1 MPTFDTKTLAT
12 AALWLALASAAA
24 ADENPAGSVLDCRS
38 LESAEERLKC
48 YDDTVDSQSAPPAAP
63 EPPNDEPA
71 AAAAPEPASPE
82 PVEEVPPAAEVAPA
96 AAVVA
101 ASASATAED
110 DFGLPPSADSVP
122 DADQIEAAIS
132 ELSRMASGK
141 LAIELENGQLW
152 RQTTSSSMRLSE
164 GDVVVIRRGSLGSF
178 KLTKAGTNRSMKVKR
193 VK

>member
-1 MPTFDTKTLAT
+1 MPTPDTKTLAT
-12 AALWLALASAAA
+12 ATLCLAFASTTA

-48 YDDTVDSQSAPPAAP
+48 YDDTVDSQSVPPAAP
-63 EPPNDEPA
+63 L
-71 AAAAPEPASPE
+71 PEPASPE
-82 PVEEVPPAAEVAPA
+82 PAAEAPPAAEVAPA
-96 AAVVA
+96 AAV
-101 ASASATAED
+101 ASAGATAED
-110 DFGLPPSADSVP
+110 DFGLPPSADSRP

-178 KLTKAGTNRSMKVKR
+178 KLTKAGTKRSMKVKR